1 MTASLGAF
9 RVTVLQ
15 FFQQGQQADWKTR
28 TSQHD
33 ANPDVAEYERSSP
46 KETNLN
52 ARSKLDFSTM
62 PRPFNQ
68 RAQRLAGG
76 ARETATE

>member
-15 FFQQGQQADWKTR
+15 FFQQGQ
-28 TSQHD
+28 QHD